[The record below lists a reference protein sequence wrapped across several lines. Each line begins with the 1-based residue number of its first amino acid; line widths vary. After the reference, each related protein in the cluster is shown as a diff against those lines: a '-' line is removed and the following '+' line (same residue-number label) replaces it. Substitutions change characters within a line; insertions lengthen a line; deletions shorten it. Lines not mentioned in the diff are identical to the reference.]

1 MARSKKA
8 IQKLIA
14 SMQGKKKKKQV
25 KKPARVAALE
35 GRKYFSKGSGE
46 NDMVRQA
53 QRDYSGSFM
62 GGSSLGG
69 VKVGNKS
76 YDSYYPKGTIPK
88 GFLKG

>member
-35 GRKYFSKGSGE
+35 GRKYFSDGS
-46 NDMVRQA
+46 NSMIKQA
-53 QRDYSGSFM
+53 QRDYNGSYISGD
-62 GGSSLGG
+62 LGG
-69 VKVGNKS
+69 VEVGNPS
-76 YDSYYPKGTIPK
+76 YKKYYKGVI
-88 GFLKG
+88 

>member
-35 GRKYFSKGSGE
+35 GRKYFADGS
-46 NDMVRQA
+46 NDMIRQA

-76 YDSYYPKGTIPK
+76 YNSYYPKGTIPK

>member
-46 NDMVRQA
+46 NDMIRQA
-53 QRDYSGSFM
+53 QRDYSGRFM
-62 GGSSLGG
+62 GGSNLGG
-69 VKVGNKS
+69 VRVGNKNLE
-76 YDSYYPKGTIPK
+76 SYYPKGTVPK
-88 GFLKG
+88 GFIKG

>member
-35 GRKYFSKGSGE
+35 GRKYFSDGS
-46 NDMVRQA
+46 NDMIRQA
-53 QRDYSGSFM
+53 QKDYNGSYISGD
-62 GGSSLGG
+62 LGG
-69 VKVGNKS
+69 VKVGNPS
-76 YDSYYPKGTIPK
+76 YKKYYKGLI
-88 GFLKG
+88 

>member
-35 GRKYFSKGSGE
+35 GRKYFADGS
-46 NDMVRQA
+46 NDMIRQLKEII
-53 QRDYSGSFM
+53 M
-62 GGSSLGG
+62 E
-69 VKVGNKS
+69 V
-76 YDSYYPKGTIPK
+76 I
-88 GFLKG
+88 FLVILVE

>member
-53 QRDYSGSFM
+53 QRDYNGSYISGD
-62 GGSSLGG
+62 LGG
-69 VKVGNKS
+69 VEVGNKS
-76 YDSYYPKGTIPK
+76 YKKYYKGLI
-88 GFLKG
+88 